1 MKKTNAI
8 RILERKKIAYT
19 TVEYHYDPSN
29 LNVGKIAEENDLE
42 LKSIFKTLVVK
53 GDKKG
58 VFVVLVPGDKEL
70 DMKAAA
76 KISGNKKIHL
86 LPIKDLEKTT
96 GYIRGGCSPFGMKK
110 DYPVFVDSAAQGLDV
125 FYVNAGTRGILMGIS
140 TRDLDGFSKVFF
152 GKIAV

>member
-19 TVEYHYDPSN
+19 TVEYHYDPDN

-42 LKSIFKTLVVK
+42 LKSIFKTLIVK
-53 GDKKG
+53 GDKNG
-58 VFVVLVPGDKEL
+58 VFVVVVPGDKEL

-110 DYPVFVDSAAQGLDV
+110 DYPVFVDSAALDLNV

-140 TRDLDGFSKVFF
+140 AVDLGGFSRIVF
-152 GKIAV
+152 GEVAV

>member
-19 TVEYHYDPSN
+19 TVKYHYDPAN
-29 LNVGKIAEENDLE
+29 LNVGKIAAENSLE

-53 GDKKG
+53 GDKNG
-58 VFVVLVPGDKEL
+58 VFVVVIPGDKEL

-110 DYPVFVDSAAQGLDV
+110 DYPVFVDSAAQDLDV
-125 FYVNAGTRGILMGIS
+125 FYVNAGIRGILMGIS
-140 TRDLDGFSKVFF
+140 PESLGNFSRMEFEEV
-152 GKIAV
+152 AV